1 MGTFIFISLFVSV
14 LLISSVSLK
23 LSYAQDANSFLG
35 TVSDELKPNDCRT
48 GLPYIV
54 SGTDQA
60 GRLNLSAAHGASL
73 DIAISAKGPFSGE
86 DYLRKHKRGKKMQ
99 PYKGEIIGDKVTIQ
113 V

>member
-35 TVSDELKPNDCRT
+35 TVSDELKPNGSRT
-48 GLPYIV
+48 GPPYIV

-60 GRLNLSAAHGASL
+60 GRLNMSAAHGASI
-73 DIAISAKGPFSGE
+73 DIAISAKGLFSGE
-86 DYLRKHKRGKKMQ
+86 DYFTQAQTRQKNATL
-99 PYKGEIIGDKVTIQ
+99 
-113 V
+113 